1 MMKQEVEHVMDQ
13 RAVRKRIQKRKNQS
27 DHHQPLFFRLLYHT
41 LMLAMACG
49 ICALAYLVNDKL
61 GIINIPEAF
70 SSWNLGK
77 ISEWL
82 PFDGWFTTDKESDG
96 EAVSALPVYSLLE
109 GNKYANGGNQ
119 ARLLMNGVV
128 LHVEAK
134 DAQQSSVTVRQ
145 DNGVIVT
152 YGHLDQ
158 VQVKQDE
165 RVQTGDV
172 LGSFQEYIQL
182 TMIKNQQ
189 SVDYNTAIQP

>member
-1 MMKQEVEHVMDQ
+1 MIDQ

-27 DHHQPLFFRLLYHT
+27 DQRQPLFFRMLYHT

-49 ICALAYLVNDKL
+49 ICALTYLVNDKL
-61 GIINIPEAF
+61 GVVDLSAAF
-70 SSWNLGK
+70 SSWKLDK

-82 PFDGWFTTDKESDG
+82 PFDGWFSTEDKEG

-109 GNKYANGGNQ
+109 GNKYANGTNQ
-119 ARLLMNGVV
+119 ARLMMDGVV

-134 DAQQSSVTVRQ
+134 DEQKSSVTIRQ

-152 YGHLDQ
+152 FGHLNQ

-165 RVQTGDV
+165 RLKTGDV
-172 LGSFQEYIQL
+172 LGDFHDYVQL
-182 TMIKNQQ
+182 IMIKNKQ
-189 SVDYNTAIQP
+189 SVDYQTAMTP